1 VGPFGPSVRAVRPW
15 RGPTGGSRGST
26 PHRQA
31 GDSAGSSRNQAGADP
46 QVALGAG
53 RMDEVRPLRVR
64 AARWDSLHVRR
75 SDGPPMAG
83 QVEGR
88 LSGEPPHKSKTNS
101 FFGPP
106 PFLCASTVGP
116 GGRAAQWIIPG
127 AKKSTQHHGRWV
139 AQPDGN

>member
-1 VGPFGPSVRAVRPW
+1 M
-15 RGPTGGSRGST
+15 GST

-31 GDSAGSSRNQAGADP
+31 GDGAGSSRNRAGADP

-75 SDGPPMAG
+75 SYGPPGAG
-83 QVEGR
+83 PVEGR
-88 LSGEPPHKSKTNS
+88 PSGEPPHKSKTKS

-106 PFLCASTVGP
+106 PFLCAPTLGP
-116 GGRAAQWIIPG
+116 GGGAAPRVIPRTE
-127 AKKSTQHHGRWV
+127 KSPPNHGRWWAPLV
-139 AQPDGN
+139 GKRG

>member
-1 VGPFGPSVRAVRPW
+1 DVIFFF
-15 RGPTGGSRGST
+15 
-26 PHRQA
+26 
-31 GDSAGSSRNQAGADP
+31 SSRRRHTRSKRDWSSDVCSSDV
-46 QVALGAG
+46 VALGAG
-53 RMDEVRPLRVR
+53 RLYEVRPLRVR

-75 SDGPPMAG
+75 SDGPPVAG

>member
-1 VGPFGPSVRAVRPW
+1 M
-15 RGPTGGSRGST
+15 GST
-26 PHRQA
+26 PQRPA
-31 GDSAGSSRNQAGADP
+31 GAGAGSSWNRAGAGP

-53 RMDEVRPLRVR
+53 RMDAVRPLRVR

-106 PFLCASTVGP
+106 RSEEHTSELQSRGHLVC
-116 GGRAAQWIIPG
+116 RLLLE
-127 AKKSTQHHGRWV
+127 KKKQSDNVSSKIVFHTQ
-139 AQPDGN
+139 